1 MSPTAPKSHYAL
13 QKQARDR
20 QYDKMV
26 RERDGFYRSAE
37 WLALRA
43 LVLSRSPLCA
53 ACGRENRVTVATE
66 VHHVLDRRN
75 HPELALA
82 IENLEPLCKACHS
95 RLSPTAFGVK

>member
-1 MSPTAPKSHYAL
+1 MPTAPKSHYML
-13 QKQARDR
+13 QRLERQR
-20 QYDKMV
+20 QYDRTM
-26 RERDGFYRSAE
+26 RERDGFYSSAE

-43 LVLSRSPLCA
+43 LVLSRSPLCRS
-53 ACGRENRVTVATE
+53 CDRQGRVTVAVE